1 MREIL
6 FRAKRIDIGEWVYGD
21 LITKPV
27 HHECV
32 ILENGVINYSVNS
45 ETVGQFTGHTD
56 KNGKKVFEGDSATAL
71 TPIGKFNGVV
81 KFNGGAFV
89 FVASVVGVEMPS
101 LLLTDLIEIR
111 ISGNIHEFLND

>member
-1 MREIL
+1 MKREIL
-6 FRAKRIDIGEWVYGD
+6 FRGKTKTGKWIFGFLKQDVHERLRIDNNPLSFSTIVD
-21 LITKPV
+21 P
-27 HHECV
+27 
-32 ILENGVINYSVNS
+32 
-45 ETVGQFTGHTD
+45 ETVGQFTGLTD

-89 FVASVVGVEMPS
+89 FVASVVGVEMPP

-111 ISGNIHEFLND
+111 ISGNIHELLND